1 MGEEEG
7 RYIKRENMKG
17 VSKVSVKGKW
27 EAYSF
32 TNYRGR
38 ESGGFFKHWG
48 KSDLNRHNMKREGY
62 TLQRWKG
69 EICEVT

>member
-1 MGEEEG
+1 MGEGEG
-7 RYIKRENMKG
+7 GYIKRENMKG

-38 ESGGFFKHWG
+38 ERGNFSGI
-48 KSDLNRHNMKREGY
+48 
-62 TLQRWKG
+62 G
-69 EICEVT
+69 ENQT